1 MAAIIIYGPRASG
14 KTRNADKFLKHY
26 NKKRIVDDWDG
37 STSLNDD
44 DLVLTNEFFH
54 PRAFPSQHQAISI
67 KDALAAIK

>member
-1 MAAIIIYGPRASG
+1 MPAIIIYGPRASG
-14 KTRNADKFLKHY
+14 KTRNARKFLKHY

-44 DLVLTNEFFH
+44 DLALAD
-54 PRAFPSQHQAISI
+54 AFLNPTTFPPQHMAISI